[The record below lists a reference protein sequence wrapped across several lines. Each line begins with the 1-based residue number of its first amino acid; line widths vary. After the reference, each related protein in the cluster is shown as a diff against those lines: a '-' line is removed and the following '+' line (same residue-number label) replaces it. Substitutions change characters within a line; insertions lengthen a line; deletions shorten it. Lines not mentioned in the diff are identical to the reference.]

1 MGDFWKTTSD
11 LFSGFIEKPKMTE
24 KLLQKPPFKYLF
36 DIISETTK
44 KSGWG
49 NGNGLRTNSCNKFM
63 PVQLPKSH
71 LILMSIKF
79 WARLKSNMKN
89 HKKKKLN
96 LNQNRSKSNRQSKM
110 TKRKLRDHHLQL
122 EQKNLNL

>member
-49 NGNGLRTNSCNKFM
+49 NGNGLCNCRFISR
-63 PVQLPKSH
+63 PIAECGLS
-71 LILMSIKF
+71 
-79 WARLKSNMKN
+79 R
-89 HKKKKLN
+89 
-96 LNQNRSKSNRQSKM
+96 
-110 TKRKLRDHHLQL
+110 
-122 EQKNLNL
+122 